1 MSDSDLGNLEWLEE
15 LTLCQLYVKGFTC
28 IIPPSYI
35 FSAILVRALFS
46 SILPM
51 RQMGFTAVK

>member
-1 MSDSDLGNLEWLEE
+1 MSDSDLGNLKCWKE

-28 IIPPSYI
+28 IISTSYI
-35 FSAILVRALFS
+35 FSAILVMALFS